1 MAIQNQKLKNAK
13 TIPVRRRTKKG
24 AIILV
29 FVGLLALGI
38 GGTVLALNLI
48 NSNSNSQ
55 SEEKNHVTENKETNN
70 NATDN
75 TNVVANDQAEKK
87 APAKYEGSDPNSYND
102 LTGIITF
109 GGVSENQFVISVAID
124 QFITGS
130 CKFEATAPDG
140 SVITADVD
148 IMAGPS
154 SSFCSYSGPI
164 PAVRGKYNV
173 VVTPT
178 SKDKT
183 GTITGEVEI

>member
-24 AIILV
+24 VIVLV
-29 FVGLLALGI
+29 FAVLLALGI

-48 NSNSNSQ
+48 NSNSNNQ
-55 SEEKNHVTENKETNN
+55 TEEKNNTAENKD
-70 NATDN
+70 TDN
-75 TNVVANDQAEKK
+75 NSTTNSDVLVSDQAEKK
-87 APAKYEGSDPNSYND
+87 APTKYEGSDPNSYND

-124 QFITGS
+124 QFITGN
-130 CKFEATAPDG
+130 CKFEATGPDG
-140 SVITADVD
+140 SVIAADVD

-154 SSFCSYSGPI
+154 SSFCSYSGPV
-164 PAVRGKYNV
+164 PAVHGKYKI

>member
-13 TIPVRRRTKKG
+13 TIPVRRRTRKG
-24 AIILV
+24 VIILV

-55 SEEKNHVTENKETNN
+55 PEEKNHTTENKEANN

-154 SSFCSYSGPI
+154 SSFCSYSGPV
-164 PAVRGKYNV
+164 PAVHGKYKI